1 MKKMSPSVVIKW
13 RRARHA
19 NHHVGSWKI
28 AFADFTTAMMAFF
41 LVMWLLGA
49 TTPQQREQI
58 AEYFKMPLSK
68 AISHNRKFNIND
80 FPLPANANDAAG
92 PTRLRQR
99 QREHQRDIQR
109 LNDTRLRLEQMLRN
123 DPRLRELQ
131 PNMRITLMHEGL
143 HIEIIDSKRRPMFA
157 TGGTKIAPYMR
168 SIMHI
173 IAPVLND
180 LPNRISLAGHT
191 DNQPYLNGER
201 GYGNWELSADR
212 ANASRREL
220 VEGGL
225 MNDKILR
232 VIGMANTMVPPGKE
246 DDNAAQRRIS
256 IVILTHEQEEAIRQ
270 ENTES
275 HSEVIDGDQDAAAQL
290 RRLTKPLR
298 GKDTAS
304 SGPSMLSGF
313 SAPSVPSGPSASS
326 LPSGPS
332 APAVPTAALS
342 DATSPASNDD
352 NDGAGGKTPATI
364 PPNAP

>member
-1 MKKMSPSVVIKW
+1 MKKTSPPVVIKW
-13 RRARHA
+13 RRVQHVD
-19 NHHVGSWKI
+19 HHVSSWKI
-28 AFADFTTAMMAFF
+28 AYADFMTAMMAFF

-49 TTPQQREQI
+49 TTQQQREQI
-58 AEYFKMPLSK
+58 AEYFRMPLSE
-68 AISHNRKFNIND
+68 AITHNRKFNIND
-80 FPLPANANDAAG
+80 FPLPANANDATEPA
-92 PTRLRQR
+92 RQR
-99 QREHQRDIQR
+99 QLEHQRDIQR
-109 LNDTRLRLEQMLRN
+109 LNDTHLRLEQMLRN

-143 HIEIIDSKRRPMFA
+143 RIEIIDSKRRPMFA
-157 TGGTKIAPYMR
+157 TGGTEIAPYMR

-225 MNDKILR
+225 MSDKILQ
-232 VIGMANTMVPPGKE
+232 VIGMANTMAPPGKE

-270 ENTES
+270 ENTEI

-290 RRLTKPLR
+290 RRLTKPPR

-304 SGPSMLSGF
+304 SGPSVPSGS
-313 SAPSVPSGPSASS
+313 SAPSVS
-326 LPSGPS
+326 SGPS
-332 APAVPTAALS
+332 APS
-342 DATSPASNDD
+342 DAMSSAPNDD

>member
-1 MKKMSPSVVIKW
+1 MKKTSPPVVIKW
-13 RRARHA
+13 RRAQHA

-28 AFADFTTAMMAFF
+28 AYADFMTAMMAFF

-58 AEYFKMPLSK
+58 AEYFRMPLSE

-99 QREHQRDIQR
+99 QLEHQRDIQR

-143 HIEIIDSKRRPMFA
+143 RIEIIDSKRRPMFA
-157 TGGTKIAPYMR
+157 TGGTEIAPYMR

-225 MNDKILR
+225 MSDKILR
-232 VIGMANTMVPPGKE
+232 VIGMANTMAPPGKE

-275 HSEVIDGDQDAAAQL
+275 QSEVIDGDQDAAAQL
-290 RRLTKPLR
+290 RRLTEPPR
-298 GKDTAS
+298 GKDSAP
-304 SGPSMLSGF
+304 SG
-313 SAPSVPSGPSASS
+313 PSVPSGPSA
-326 LPSGPS
+326 P
-332 APAVPTAALS
+332 S
-342 DATSPASNDD
+342 DATSPAPNDD
-352 NDGAGGKTPATI
+352 NDGAGGKTPVTI

>member
-1 MKKMSPSVVIKW
+1 MKKTSPPVVIKW
-13 RRARHA
+13 RRAKHA

-28 AFADFTTAMMAFF
+28 AYADFMTAMMAFF

-49 TTPQQREQI
+49 TTQQQREQI
-58 AEYFKMPLSK
+58 AEYFRMPLSE

-92 PTRLRQR
+92 STRLRQR
-99 QREHQRDIQR
+99 QLEHQRDIQR

-143 HIEIIDSKRRPMFA
+143 RIEIIDSKRRPMFA
-157 TGGTKIAPYMR
+157 TGGTEIAPYMR

-225 MNDKILR
+225 MSDKILR
-232 VIGMANTMVPPGKE
+232 VIGMANTMAPPGKE

-275 HSEVIDGDQDAAAQL
+275 QSEVIDGEQDAAAQL
-290 RRLTKPLR
+290 RRLTNPPR
-298 GKDTAS
+298 GKDSAS
-304 SGPSMLSGF
+304 SGPSM
-313 SAPSVPSGPSASS
+313 PSGPSA
-326 LPSGPS
+326 
-332 APAVPTAALS
+332 
-342 DATSPASNDD
+342 
-352 NDGAGGKTPATI
+352 PATI

>member
-1 MKKMSPSVVIKW
+1 MKKTSPPVVIKW
-13 RRARHA
+13 RRAQHA

-28 AFADFTTAMMAFF
+28 AYADFMTAMMAFF

-58 AEYFKMPLSK
+58 AEYFRMPLSE

-99 QREHQRDIQR
+99 QLEHQRDIQR

-143 HIEIIDSKRRPMFA
+143 RIEIIDSKRRPMFA
-157 TGGTKIAPYMR
+157 TGGTEIAPYMR

-225 MNDKILR
+225 MSDKILR
-232 VIGMANTMVPPGKE
+232 VIGMANTMAPPGKE

-275 HSEVIDGDQDAAAQL
+275 QSEVIDGEQDAVAQL
-290 RRLTKPLR
+290 RRLTNPPR
-298 GKDTAS
+298 GKDSAS
-304 SGPSMLSGF
+304 SG
-313 SAPSVPSGPSASS
+313 PSVPSGPSASS
-326 LPSGPS
+326 LPSGSS
-332 APAVPTAALS
+332 APAVSTAAPS
-342 DATSPASNDD
+342 DATSPAPNDD